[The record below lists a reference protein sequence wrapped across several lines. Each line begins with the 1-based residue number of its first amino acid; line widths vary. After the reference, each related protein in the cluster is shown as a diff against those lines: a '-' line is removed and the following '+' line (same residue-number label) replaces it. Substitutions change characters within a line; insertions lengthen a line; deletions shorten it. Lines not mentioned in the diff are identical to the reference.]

1 MGGREGAPR
10 VRVGGKRPRI
20 SVVRQIWVRRFTMG
34 AQIASVCLAL
44 ISVQQD

>member
-1 MGGREGAPR
+1 MWGREGAPR
-10 VRVGGKRPRI
+10 VRVWAVNGPV

-44 ISVQQD
+44 SVQQY